1 MGYRKTTNIIDTAE
15 RLDRAELDELAFSG
29 WRLERVIE
37 RVSRAGNGYLTYQ
50 FNRAGEMERQS
61 A

>member
-37 RVSRAGNGYLTYQ
+37 RVSRAGNGYLTYT
-50 FNRAGEMERQS
+50 FTRQDEP
-61 A
+61 ARRTA